1 MTKPAGESRAPDD
14 ESRAAVSRKH
24 PIVGVGASAGGVEAL
39 QQFVRALPTDS
50 GLGFVIVQHLA
61 PDHPS
66 MMEGL
71 LAAHSK
77 VPVRTAEDGMRVDP
91 NIVIVTPPGRDPT
104 MQDGRLRL
112 TESER
117 GTGIRTPIDRFLVSM
132 AEDRGADSYCII
144 LSGTGNDGTAGLRAV
159 KSVGGVAIVQETGN
173 ARFPGMPDS
182 AIATGLV
189 DFVLPAERIPARLID
204 IARHREVMEEASQIE
219 LLHGAIEGQ
228 LPEICALL
236 ADGEE
241 GHDFSRYKPGTL
253 VRRVERRMALLRQRT
268 VEGFIGTLENDSD
281 ERARLQQDFLI
292 GVTRFFRD
300 PEAFDALETEVIDSL
315 FRNGADRVRIWVPG
329 CSTGEEVY
337 SLAILCHE
345 ACARHGSRAGVQL
358 FGTDID
364 QAALYFARQGVY
376 PLHSLG
382 AVSAERRERYFTRE
396 NDAFA
401 VAQPMRETCIFAP
414 HNVLEDPPFSRLD
427 LVSCRN
433 LLIYLDRRGQERVLS
448 RFHYALKDGGH
459 LFLSPAETLGR
470 EEHFFEAVDKPNRIF
485 RRDGSVPHAY
495 SSVSERP
502 PRPRRQGWS
511 GIPPA
516 RDRDATPDLPLAKTA
531 EAFFLD
537 RFAAPHAVI
546 DPNGDVVFLSE
557 RMTRFVRP
565 SRGETSTKLDDF
577 LLPPLRLPVRS
588 ALAELRNG
596 RAWERRDVL
605 IGEGDARQLIAVK
618 AAAMEAGRFMIV
630 LSELAQP
637 EPEVLEAEAEGQ
649 TSPVRLRLERELA
662 TTRQQLDVT
671 LSEYEISSQ
680 ELRNTNEELLS
691 MNEEM
696 QSANEELETSREELQ
711 SVNEELETM
720 NAELREN
727 NRQLQRANSDLKNL
741 LESTQIATLFLDGQ
755 LCVRGFTPEITDLF
769 GVRQRDEGRPL
780 SEIARRFDYDDLT
793 GDAEEVGRTL
803 RPVEREITL
812 DATDQTFIMRIK
824 PYRTV
829 DDRLDGYVLTFF
841 DITERKRAEELLER
855 QRRDLARQ
863 YGELKTLYDTTP
875 VGLSLMDRDLRW
887 VRINEQ
893 LAAINGFAVEAH
905 IGKRQDELI
914 PDIDRSIAE
923 VQRHVLET
931 GEPAMGFE
939 VRGTTPAEPDRLRD
953 WITDYYPVR
962 SEDGVFAVGCCVRE
976 VTDQK
981 ELERQLKSSL
991 DRLELAVSHHPIFM
1005 AEIDADHCLV
1015 WSAGT
1020 LDDFPGPNDR
1030 GRSVLETLPRE
1041 IAVQMRA
1048 SIEAVL
1054 ADGKARRIDVDLSD
1068 DRTFDVSLEP
1078 MDASISREGETNSA
1092 LFLLWFDVTERRW
1105 AEDRRV
1111 LLLGEL
1117 QHRVKNTLATVLS
1130 IVRFSAASTDNVE
1143 VMERALSDR
1152 LLAISRTHDLLTSS
1166 EWTEVSAETIVRGEV
1181 EPYLSSAQAATFA
1194 GLDVKLGPRYA
1205 LALSLA
1211 VHELTVNAIKYGA
1224 LSSPEGR
1231 VAVSL
1236 ERQGGEQLRFAWQ
1249 ESGVPRVDAALER
1262 SGFGRFL
1269 LEEALPYQVDGEAS
1283 MVFEPEGLRFTLT
1296 FELVDDHRVAT

>member
-1 MTKPAGESRAPDD
+1 
-14 ESRAAVSRKH
+14 
-24 PIVGVGASAGGVEAL
+24 
-39 QQFVRALPTDS
+39 
-50 GLGFVIVQHLA
+50 
-61 PDHPS
+61 
-66 MMEGL
+66 
-71 LAAHSK
+71 
-77 VPVRTAEDGMRVDP
+77 
-91 NIVIVTPPGRDPT
+91 
-104 MQDGRLRL
+104 
-112 TESER
+112 
-117 GTGIRTPIDRFLVSM
+117 
-132 AEDRGADSYCII
+132 
-144 LSGTGNDGTAGLRAV
+144 
-159 KSVGGVAIVQETGN
+159 
-173 ARFPGMPDS
+173 
-182 AIATGLV
+182 
-189 DFVLPAERIPARLID
+189 
-204 IARHREVMEEASQIE
+204 
-219 LLHGAIEGQ
+219 
-228 LPEICALL
+228 
-236 ADGEE
+236 
-241 GHDFSRYKPGTL
+241 
-253 VRRVERRMALLRQRT
+253 
-268 VEGFIGTLENDSD
+268 
-281 ERARLQQDFLI
+281 
-292 GVTRFFRD
+292 
-300 PEAFDALETEVIDSL
+300 
-315 FRNGADRVRIWVPG
+315 
-329 CSTGEEVY
+329 
-337 SLAILCHE
+337 
-345 ACARHGSRAGVQL
+345 
-358 FGTDID
+358 
-364 QAALYFARQGVY
+364 
-376 PLHSLG
+376 
-382 AVSAERRERYFTRE
+382 
-396 NDAFA
+396 
-401 VAQPMRETCIFAP
+401 MREACIFAP

-470 EEHFFEAVDKPNRIF
+470 EERFFDAVDKPNRVF

-495 SSVSERP
+495 SSVSEPP
-502 PRPRRQGWS
+502 PRRRRQGWS
-511 GIPPA
+511 GIPPV
-516 RDRDATPDLPLAKTA
+516 RDRDASPDLPLGKTA

-546 DPNGDVVFLSE
+546 DQNGDVVFLSE

-596 RAWERRDVL
+596 RDWERRDVL
-605 IGEGDARQLIAVK
+605 IGEGDARQLIAIE
-618 AAAMEAGRFMIV
+618 AAAMDAGRFMVV

-637 EPEVLEAEAEGQ
+637 EPEVLKAEAEGQ
-649 TSPVRLRLERELA
+649 NSPMRLRLERELA
-662 TTRQQLDVT
+662 ATRQQLDVT

-780 SEIARRFDYDDLT
+780 SEIARRFDYDDLA
-793 GDAEEVGRTL
+793 GDAEQVGRTL
-803 RPVEREITL
+803 QPVEREVKL
-812 DATDQTFIMRIK
+812 GATDQTFIMRIK

-863 YGELKTLYDTTP
+863 YGELETLYDTTP
-875 VGLSLMDRDLRW
+875 VGLSLMDRELRW

-893 LAAINGFAVEAH
+893 LAAINGFSVEAH

-923 VQRHVLET
+923 MQRRVLET
-931 GEPAMGFE
+931 GEPVMGLE

-976 VTDQK
+976 VTQQK

-1005 AEIDADHCLV
+1005 AEIDTDYSLV
-1015 WSAGT
+1015 WSAGS
-1020 LDDFPGPNDR
+1020 LDRFPGPDDR
-1030 GRSVLETLPRE
+1030 GRSVLETLPHE
-1041 IAVQMRA
+1041 IAVQMREPIESALA
-1048 SIEAVL
+1048 SGE
-1054 ADGKARRIDVDLSD
+1054 ARRIDVDLSE

-1078 MDASISREGETNSA
+1078 MDGLAAQDGEANSA
-1092 LFLLWFDVTERRW
+1092 LFLFWFDVTERRQ
-1105 AEDRRV
+1105 AEDRRA

-1143 VMERALSDR
+1143 AMERALSDR

-1166 EWTEVSAETIVRGEV
+1166 DWTEVSAETIVRGEV
-1181 EPYLSSAQAATFA
+1181 EPYLSPAQSATFT
-1194 GLDVKLGPRYA
+1194 GLDVKFGPRYA
-1205 LALSLA
+1205 LALALA
-1211 VHELTVNAIKYGA
+1211 VHELTVNAAKYGA
-1224 LSSPEGR
+1224 LSVSDGR
-1231 VAVSL
+1231 VAVAL
-1236 ERQGGEQLRFAWQ
+1236 EPHGEILRLVWQ
-1249 ESGVPRVDAALER
+1249 EFGGPSIKTLPER

-1269 LEEALPYQVDGEAS
+1269 LEEALPYQVDGEAEMS
-1283 MVFEPEGLRFTLT
+1283 FEPEGLRFTLT
-1296 FELVDDHRVAT
+1296 FELINDSEGAV